1 MNPLQINFNC
11 WRFFLVPRR
20 FSRVTCGR
28 FDLAFEWL
36 YCHELVSLNL
46 KVVIELVCFLI
57 FLKCFLFLHLSFFF
71 GFLLLDARKVH
82 SSVIQIV
89 IKFNILFIFLV
100 ILHLPTCFVKLT
112 IIV

>member
-46 KVVIELVCFLI
+46 KVVIELVCFLKREEI
-57 FLKCFLFLHLSFFF
+57 EPKRLVVFTDGLPF
-71 GFLLLDARKVH
+71 GSWGDENYADTVW
-82 SSVIQIV
+82 
-89 IKFNILFIFLV
+89 
-100 ILHLPTCFVKLT
+100 ILHGTTT
-112 IIV
+112 IEPPWGQYAYYDEAE